1 MATQTQDLP
10 PVSVIPEDGVR
21 RRDFIYV
28 ATGAFA
34 SVGAAAFVW
43 PLIDQMNPSAD
54 VLALSSIE
62 VDLSQIMPG
71 QAIKTLWR
79 SKPVFVRNLTGP
91 EQAEANKVDM
101 AILRDPQTLNERT
114 LEGNR
119 NWLITLA
126 VCTHLGCIPLG
137 AGEGENRGDYGG
149 YFCPC
154 HGSHYDTAAR
164 IRKGPAPT
172 NLEVPEYAF
181 KSATLVEIG

>member
-62 VDLSQIMPG
+62 VDL
-71 QAIKTLWR
+71 
-79 SKPVFVRNLTGP
+79 
-91 EQAEANKVDM
+91 
-101 AILRDPQTLNERT
+101 
-114 LEGNR
+114 
-119 NWLITLA
+119 
-126 VCTHLGCIPLG
+126 
-137 AGEGENRGDYGG
+137 
-149 YFCPC
+149 
-154 HGSHYDTAAR
+154 
-164 IRKGPAPT
+164 
-172 NLEVPEYAF
+172 
-181 KSATLVEIG
+181 